1 MSTKELAGIFLTALG
16 LVFYLY
22 AIVDGSMK
30 GAIGV
35 KGSVE
40 ISAVLIAIGMLAIL
54 IGPALWLGEVPVAIK
69 KFIEAKTGK
78 KLS

>member
-1 MSTKELAGIFLTALG
+1 MKTKEAVGIALTGLG
-16 LVFYLY
+16 LILYLY
-22 AIVDGSMK
+22 TIVIGGMR

-35 KGSVE
+35 RGTNE
-40 ISAVLIAIGMLAIL
+40 INAILISLGMYAVL
-54 IGPALWLGEVPVAIK
+54 IGPALWLGEIPVAIK